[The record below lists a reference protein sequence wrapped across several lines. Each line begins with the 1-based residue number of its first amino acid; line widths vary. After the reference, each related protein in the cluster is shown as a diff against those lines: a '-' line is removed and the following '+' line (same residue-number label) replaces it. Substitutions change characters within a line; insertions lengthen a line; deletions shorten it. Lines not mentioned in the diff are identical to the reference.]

1 MPFRATEQFIPN
13 TIYNF
18 MPPAQWEVQEWN
30 RYIQTCDK
38 FGDKYCFKV
47 DKDKPFTM
55 QFRPRFIPGNLAST
69 GFIYSNAITST
80 ATGKATAPNIGVGTA
95 VDQLVFNLT
104 TGQSTYITNIDSTNV
119 VSVADDI
126 FTATDAVI
134 VYAYESQDFSVT
146 VDQDLGILFC
156 NNGSA
161 GTLTLPN
168 VLTASDLFHVSVFV
182 TDYSGGEMQV
192 KLGTQ
197 VIGYISANG
206 LHEFSGEAN
215 GTDLVFDTTNF
226 IGCLKLAHFETYKIE
241 DDYYLA
247 RYDKDFNFIG
257 RDALSADFLIDV
269 FSFQVGPYESCTCEY
284 FALQLDSPCNDDES
298 IIDGTFTSS
307 TPWDFPFTSIDRY
320 APDNTLRFKSAALN
334 DYCEYV
340 GEYSCPIVCNTTY
353 TVKFQVTAWTS
364 GNIVFEIGGT
374 GGGKTITATGNYT
387 LDITTGNDCTQE
399 FKIISGSSN
408 ADFDIDNVVI
418 TYNDKQYSNVGISEL
433 ACICEPEQCDTAIT
447 FTNDVPTFGY
457 VYSPGANIVNDIL
470 VCGRL
475 RNSVMQFNEWT
486 TNKDT
491 FGIQSAIYANLDN
504 TEEFIIE
511 WVPPY
516 VARALTVALSHSEIT
531 INGTAYILRSTF
543 TSQVSDDSE
552 YVKVL
557 AVVQKA
563 DQSYTY
569 LYRS

>member
-18 MPPAQWEVQEWN
+18 MPPAQWETQEWN
-30 RYIQTCDK
+30 RYIETCDK

-55 QFRPRFIPGNLAST
+55 QFRPRMLPGNLAST
-69 GFIYSNAITST
+69 AFIYSDAITT
-80 ATGKATAPNIGVGTA
+80 TTTGKATAPNIGVGTA
-95 VDQLVFNLT
+95 VDQLIFNLT

-126 FTATDAVI
+126 FTATDAVL
-134 VYAYESQDFSVT
+134 VYAYESQEFSVT

-156 NNGSA
+156 NDGNA
-161 GTLTLPN
+161 GTLTLPG
-168 VLTASDLFHVSVFV
+168 VLTSSDFFYVSVFV
-182 TDYSGGEMQV
+182 TDYSGGEMEV
-192 KLGTQ
+192 KLGTN
-197 VIGYISANG
+197 VIGTISANG
-206 LHEFSGEAN
+206 LHEFTGETN

-226 IGCLKLAHFETYKIE
+226 IGCLKLAHFETYGI
-241 DDYYLA
+241 DMAYWLA
-247 RYDKDFNFIG
+247 KYDKDFNFISRTKLTEILLNG
-257 RDALSADFLIDV
+257 V
-269 FSFQVGPYESCTCEY
+269 FSFEVGPYESCTCEY
-284 FALQLDSPCNDDES
+284 FALQQDSPCNSSES

-307 TPWDFPFTSIDRY
+307 TPWNFPDPGTVNIH
-320 APDNTLRFKSAALN
+320 APTQVLRFKSAALN

-340 GEYSCPIVCNTTY
+340 GELTCPILCETEY
-353 TVKFQVTAWTS
+353 KIQFEVTAWTS
-364 GNIVFEIGGT
+364 GNLVFEVGGT
-374 GGGKTITATGNYT
+374 GQGITITGTGTYNLT
-387 LDITTGNDCTQE
+387 ITTGADCTE
-399 FKIISGSSN
+399 TFKIISGSAN
-408 ADFDIDNVVI
+408 ANMDIDDVTLI
-418 TYNDKQYSNVGISEL
+418 YNDKQYDNVGISEL
-433 ACICEPEQCDTAIT
+433 ACICTPEQCDTAIT
-447 FTNDVPTFGY
+447 FSNDVDTFGY
-457 VYSPGANIVNDIL
+457 AYDGGDIVNDIL

-491 FGIQSAIYANLDN
+491 FGIQSAIYGNLDN
-504 TEEFIIE
+504 TEEFITE

-516 VARALTVALSHSEIT
+516 VARALTVALSHSAVT

-543 TSQVSDDSE
+543 TAQVSEDSE

>member
-18 MPPAQWEVQEWN
+18 MPPAQWETQEWN
-30 RYIQTCDK
+30 RYIETCDK

-55 QFRPRFIPGNLAST
+55 QFRPRMLPGNLAST
-69 GFIYSNAITST
+69 AFIYSDAITT
-80 ATGKATAPNIGVGTA
+80 TTTGKATAPNIGVGTA
-95 VDQLVFNLT
+95 VDQLIFNLT

-126 FTATDAVI
+126 FTATDAVL
-134 VYAYESQDFSVT
+134 VYAYESQEFSVT

-156 NNGSA
+156 NDGNA

-168 VLTASDLFHVSVFV
+168 VLINSTYFYVSVFV

-192 KLGTQ
+192 KLGTN
-197 VIGYISANG
+197 VIGTISANG
-206 LHEFSGEAN
+206 LHEFYGETI
-215 GTDLVFDTTNF
+215 GLDLVFDTINF
-226 IGCLKLAHFETYKIE
+226 IGCLKLAHFEVYNIE
-241 DDYYLA
+241 EDYYLTQ
-247 RYDKDFNFIG
+247 YDKDFNFIS
-257 RDALSADFLIDV
+257 REALTFDFFNGV
-269 FSFQVGPYESCTCEY
+269 MSFQVGPYESCTCEY
-284 FALQLDSPCNDDES
+284 FALQLDSPCNNDES
-298 IIDGTFTSS
+298 IIDGTFTTS
-307 TPWDFPFTSIDRY
+307 TPWDFPFISIDRY
-320 APDNTLRFKSAALN
+320 DPTDVLRFKSAALN
-334 DYCEYV
+334 DYCEYIAPFN
-340 GEYSCPIVCNTTY
+340 CPIVCDTTY
-353 TVKFQVTAWTS
+353 TIKFTVTAWTS
-364 GNIVFEIGGT
+364 GNIAFEIGGT
-374 GGGKTITATGNYT
+374 GAGKILGGTGNYT
-387 LDITTGNDCTQE
+387 LDITTGSDCTQV
-399 FKIISGSSN
+399 FKIISGSSG
-408 ADFDIDNVVI
+408 ATFDIDNVEVF
-418 TYNDKQYSNVGISEL
+418 YKDKQYDNVGISEL
-433 ACICEPEQCDTAIT
+433 ACICTPESCDTAIT
-447 FTNDVPTFGY
+447 FSNDVDTFGY
-457 VYSPGANIVNDIL
+457 AYKVLEIVNDIL

-491 FGIQSAIYANLDN
+491 FGIQSAIYGNLDN
-504 TEEFIIE
+504 TEEFITE

-516 VARALTVALSHSEIT
+516 VARALTVALSHSAVT

-543 TSQVSDDSE
+543 TAQVSEDSE

>member
-18 MPPAQWEVQEWN
+18 MTPERWEREEWN
-30 RYIQTCDK
+30 RYIKTCDK
-38 FGDKYCFKV
+38 FGDSYCFKI
-47 DKDKPFTM
+47 DKDNAFTM
-55 QFRPRFIPGNLAST
+55 QFRPRFLPGNLAST
-69 GFIYSNAITST
+69 GFIYSDAITST

-126 FTATDAVI
+126 FTVTDVVL
-134 VYAYESQDFSVT
+134 VYAYKSQEFSVK

-156 NNGSA
+156 NSGSA

-168 VLTASDLFHVSVFV
+168 ILINSTYFHVSVFV
-182 TDYSGGEMQV
+182 TDYSGGEMEV

-197 VIGYISANG
+197 VIGTISANG
-206 LHEFSGEAN
+206 LHEFSGEAV
-215 GTDLVFDTTNF
+215 GLDLVFDTTNF
-226 IGCLKLAHFETYKIE
+226 IGCLKLAHFEVYNIE
-241 DDYYLA
+241 ENYYIA
-247 RYDKDFNFIG
+247 TYDKDFNFIN
-257 RDALSADFLIDV
+257 RETLNFDFLNGV
-269 FSFQVGPYESCTCEY
+269 FSFELGPYESCTCQY
-284 FALQLDSPCNDDES
+284 FALQLISPCHNDES
-298 IIDGTFTSS
+298 IIDGTFTTS
-307 TPWDFPFTSIDRY
+307 TPWDFPFGSINRY
-320 APDNTLRFKSAALN
+320 DPTDVLRFKGASLN

-340 GEYSCPIVCNTTY
+340 APFNCPIVCNTTY
-353 TVKFQVTAWTS
+353 TVKFPVTAWTS
-364 GNIVFEIGGT
+364 GNIAFEIGGS
-374 GGGKTITATGNYT
+374 GAGKTITGTGDYT
-387 LDITTGNDCTQE
+387 LDITTGSDCTQV
-399 FKIISGSSN
+399 FRIISGSN
-408 ADFDIDNVVI
+408 GANFDIDDVRV
-418 TYNDKQYSNVGISEL
+418 YYKDKQYINTGISEL

-447 FTNDVPTFGY
+447 FSNDVDTFGY
-457 VYSPGANIVNDIL
+457 AYDGGNIINQIL
-470 VCGRL
+470 ICGRL

-491 FGIQSAIYANLDN
+491 FGLQSAIYGNLDN
-504 TEEFIIE
+504 TEEFITE

-516 VARALTVALSHSEIT
+516 VARAFTVALSHSSVT

-543 TSQVSDDSE
+543 TAQVSDDSE

-557 AVVQKA
+557 AIVQKA